1 MRTSPGPRLG
11 GHRYAS
17 PINRFAVTSRE
28 GRGGPQRDEAGA
40 RCVVNIQCADA
51 GATGVEGVAGVEGAG
66 GTGGPGC
73 GARGRW
79 RGLAGLR
86 DEAQAH
92 VSTPGPTGVEGAGG
106 TGGPGC
112 GARGRW
118 RGLAGLRGAAPNEVR
133 PPSLAGGRALRRP
146 EHPWGTQSSPARR
159 TAYAAPGIPAAS
171 AAPQRAYSCS
181 ARPFLTARSRQY
193 RKTSRKMPPK
203 KMHAM
208 AIQMPGGA
216 CRPYLRKYT

>member
-51 GATGVEGVAGVEGAG
+51 GATGVEGVA
-66 GTGGPGC
+66 
-73 GARGRW
+73 
-79 RGLAGLR
+79 
-86 DEAQAH
+86 
-92 VSTPGPTGVEGAGG
+92 GVEGAGG